1 MLLYYYY
8 TNSKYSRILVNEIDY
23 IFKLYKTYHKV
34 RETDEKS
41 LKYTIGNVLF
51 NMTRLILNNQDTLVF
66 TKDKKF
72 FVDGINVNGKRCKI
86 KVSYTFFNKLL
97 CVLEEED
104 FISVS
109 LGGDFIYREHIDTH
123 GELKKIPTGKRTSSK
138 LTIENKFVELLKD
151 KTVKYELENVLILR
165 DEEKNDM
172 EYEPTPLQV
181 QQIDFLKG
189 YNRHLQDFTFVD
201 KNNEVIGEP
210 FLRRIFNTSF
220 EKGGRFYTQQGTIQ
234 TMSPE
239 DRLKITINGS
249 KVVDVD
255 ASALHPNIL
264 ASRAGVR
271 IDYDPYDFDV
281 PAEIDYSAIESHKIK
296 FSRDQYDPVRNL
308 NKICVLLAFNNR
320 SRGATI
326 QSISRKLRDDKL
338 LPEES
343 QMYYGINFIDV
354 NQLYS
359 NMENRNI
366 DISENFGA
374 NAGAFLQ
381 FLDSMWMERV
391 LSYMIQMNCPAIPV
405 HDSIVC
411 PVEFVD
417 QVCKAMTLAYE
428 QSFGDSYNLKLK
440 IKGNSHE

>member
-8 TNSKYSRILVNEIDY
+8 TNSKYSRLLVNEIDY

-34 RETDEKS
+34 RVTDESS
-41 LKYTIGNVLF
+41 LKYTVGNLLF
-51 NMTRLILNNQDTLVF
+51 NISRLLLNSQDTLLIM
-66 TKDKKF
+66 KDAKF
-72 FVDGINVNGKRCKI
+72 FIEGVKVNGKKCKI
-86 KVSYTFFNKLL
+86 KVSYVFFNKLL
-97 CVLEEED
+97 KVLEAENYLSVIVGGQHVHKE
-104 FISVS
+104 FIDS
-109 LGGDFIYREHIDTH
+109 Y
-123 GELKKIPTGKRTSSK
+123 GELHKIPTGNRTSSK
-138 LTIENKFVELLKD
+138 LIINNKFADLLKN
-151 KTVKYELENVLILR
+151 KTITYELENVLILR

-172 EYEPTPLQV
+172 EYKPTPLQI

-189 YNRHLQDFTFVD
+189 YNRHLKDFTFKD
-201 KNNEVIGEP
+201 KDENVIAEP

-220 EKGGRFYTQQGTIQ
+220 EMGGRFYTQQGAIQ
-234 TMSPE
+234 TMTSE

-249 KVVDVD
+249 KVAEID
-255 ASALHPNIL
+255 ATALHPNIL
-264 ASRAGVR
+264 ASRDGIR

-281 PAEIDYSAIESHKIK
+281 PAEIDYAAIEAHKIK
-296 FSRDQYDPVRNL
+296 YGRDQYNPVRNL

-343 QMYYGINFIDV
+343 QMYYGINFLDV

-428 QSFGDSYNLKLK
+428 QSFGDAYNLKLK
-440 IKGNSHE
+440 IKRN